1 MRRLLLLPMTLALG
15 LALASNALAARSVVH
30 DPRDARVCGKVRNVP
45 SVDILEASARHTAD
59 GTIEHV
65 IRFRRPNRDNTAIA
79 IKVGAEKEPRYYV
92 TPAGGAP
99 RKVYVSDSRSDDYS
113 ETGRFI
119 RRGKR
124 LIFKFDSEAIGSPR
138 SYRWQVLAYYGSG
151 DCRGLSGDL
160 APNQGKPF
168 KPHDL
173 TKPSTPAPVAIP
185 ATGRKATFTA
195 VCRLA
200 NPCQAQVT
208 VAQGRKTLARGSYSI
223 PAHSSREV
231 SVDLTGAGRRALRHG
246 RVGAR
251 LTILDKQSG
260 KRETI
265 PVVLKRR

>member
-1 MRRLLLLPMTLALG
+1 MRRLLPVQVAVLALG

-30 DPRDARVCGKVRNVP
+30 DPRDARVCGKVRNIP

-65 IRFRRPNRDNTAIA
+65 IRFRRPNRDNTVIA
-79 IKVGAEKEPRYYV
+79 IKVGAETEPRYYV
-92 TPAGGAP
+92 TPAGGTP
-99 RKVYVSDSRSDDYS
+99 SKVYVSDTRSDDHS
-113 ETGRFI
+113 EGGRFI

-151 DCRGLSGDL
+151 DCPGLSGDL

-185 ATGRKATFTA
+185 VVGHRATFTA
-195 VCRLA
+195 VCRLSDS
-200 NPCQAQVT
+200 C
-208 VAQGRKTLARGSYSI
+208 
-223 PAHSSREV
+223 
-231 SVDLTGAGRRALRHG
+231 VDLTGAGRRVLRHG

-251 LTILDKQSG
+251 LTIVDRQSG

-265 PVVLKRR
+265 PVVLERR